1 MILVVLVIFQR
12 IVVSPVSVKLPPV
25 FFFSVLFLLVFF
37 FPFRFQVFVLELLL
51 KVDILFL

>member
-12 IVVSPVSVKLPPV
+12 IVVSPVSIKLPPV
-25 FFFSVLFLLVFF
+25 FFLCSFPSCFF